1 MAYNPYLG
9 SFQMPGIAS
18 GFDTASVVSKLM
30 EVEMQPLNR
39 AQEKFDTLN
48 YQQKVWMQVDKKLE
62 EFYDFLIEFKLQG
75 NLIPKKAVSSDEK
88 VLTASS
94 SADADNATFYLK
106 VNSLASP
113 TVVVGE
119 VTDSTI
125 QKKSTIGSI
134 LGIEDD
140 TQEIKFSISKEGGSS
155 KEITLSST
163 DTINDLIAKI
173 KGSEAV
179 VSAKFDEANGK
190 FFIISDKNGP
200 ENISVSAEE
209 GSLGKELLEKLGL
222 LSGVTTTGSY
232 AEVELSFD
240 GINPSTTYEQLN
252 ENTINIFGTTIELKS
267 LSDEFVKISV
277 EQDIDKSVDT
287 VKQFV
292 DKYNE
297 TITYVY
303 DLLHESKVTDKAAE
317 DMTEE
322 DYMKG
327 ILARDRNLENIFYKL
342 RNMVYSSTNVD
353 GEFKSLLSIGIGSGD
368 TGRNYESTMKGLI
381 KLDEDKLRE
390 ALNNN
395 PEDVWKLFATNDKT
409 NEKYGVA
416 QKIQNYVYDVTK
428 FNGYIDRIAGTNGTI
443 GNQMRSLAKE
453 MTNLLDK
460 LQKKEAYYY
469 ARFTAMEQAVQKL
482 SMQGAYI
489 QNAFSKQNQ

>member
-9 SFQMPGIAS
+9 SFQIPGIAS
-18 GFDTASVVSKLM
+18 GFDTASVISKLM

-62 EFYDFLIEFKLQG
+62 EFYDFLIDFKLQG
-75 NLIPKKAVSSDEK
+75 NLIPKKAVSYNEK
-88 VLTASS
+88 VLTASAA
-94 SADADNATFYLK
+94 ADAENVTFYLK

-113 TVVVGE
+113 TVLIGE
-119 VTDSTI
+119 DIDTSI
-125 QKKSTIGSI
+125 KKKSTIGSI
-134 LGIEDD
+134 LDIEDD
-140 TQEIKFSISKEGGSS
+140 TQEIKFSISKDGSS

-173 KGSEAV
+173 NGSGAD

-190 FFIISDKNGP
+190 FFIISNKNGP
-200 ENISVSAEE
+200 KSINLSAEE
-209 GSLGKELLEKLGL
+209 GSLGEALLNKLNL
-222 LSGVTTTGSY
+222 DSSITFEGSY
-232 AEVELSFD
+232 GKVELSFN
-240 GINPSTTYEQLN
+240 GISASTTYDELA

-267 LSDEFVKISV
+267 LSDEFVKVSV
-277 EQDIDKSVDT
+277 EQDIDKSVET

-297 TITYVY
+297 TVTYVY
-303 DLLHESKVTDKAAE
+303 DLLHESKVIGKDSE

-327 ILARDRNLENIFYKL
+327 MLSRDRNLENIFYKL

-353 GEFKSLLSIGIGSGD
+353 GEFKSLLSIGISSGD
-368 TGRNYESTMKGLI
+368 TGRNYENTMKGLL

-390 ALNNN
+390 ALNKN
-395 PEDVWKLFATNDKT
+395 PEDVWKLFATNDKV
-409 NEKYGVA
+409 NGKYGIA
-416 QKIQNYVYDVTK
+416 QNIQNYVYDVTK

-469 ARFTAMEQAVQKL
+469 AKFSAMEQAVQKL